1 MMKTITNLLSRSI
14 ETIVLLFKF
23 VMGRASKKNTEEHK
37 ISLIE
42 ENSDQHTTRIRR
54 PRALGGKLRRN
65 LARTA
70 PLLPCAR
77 VTFPQIIRTRF
88 KRF

>member
-1 MMKTITNLLSRSI
+1 VKD
-14 ETIVLLFKF
+14 
-23 VMGRASKKNTEEHK
+23 RASKKIKFLSNDYKNK
-37 ISLIE
+37 I
-42 ENSDQHTTRIRR
+42 HTTRIRR
-54 PRALGGKLRRN
+54 PRAFGGKLRRN

-77 VTFPQIIRTRF
+77 VTLPQRIRTLF